1 VNCVIFVYETFTRG
15 RGTMYPLEDCNWV
28 GLAGGGVS
36 KLADWLESGELTGV
50 RVTEEI
56 SRLDSDVTSP
66 HQDKADGLCKMYGSL
81 ETLTCRC

>member
-1 VNCVIFVYETFTRG
+1 
-15 RGTMYPLEDCNWV
+15 M
-28 GLAGGGVS
+28 S

-56 SRLDSDVTSP
+56 SRLDSDVTSSP
-66 HQDKADGLCKMYGSL
+66 HQDKADGFCKMYGSL

>member
-1 VNCVIFVYETFTRG
+1 
-15 RGTMYPLEDCNWV
+15 M
-28 GLAGGGVS
+28 S

-56 SRLDSDVTSP
+56 SRLDSDVTSSP
-66 HQDKADGLCKMYGSL
+66 HQDKADSFCKMYGSL